1 MDIRIPFAEA
11 ISEPKLLGKRFA
23 ELSLPQQVALKVVY
37 GVPLSGD
44 KKDAKGWSELDYWA
58 ASQEQGIVDPL
69 GYLTKVTPL
78 VYTPREY
85 REAWGIWGV
94 RSGKTDTFASTIV
107 AYEAVC
113 GGHEQF
119 VRTGR
124 PLICFQ
130 IAQDLR
136 MARYSLQGI
145 KTTLDAMAFL
155 RPGSADGWIKNVTAD
170 RIELKNGVTIATTP
184 PTVKSIRGYDS
195 PIAVLDEVGVWFQD
209 AESANPD
216 FEIYRNV
223 SSRQAQFPNPKII
236 GISSPW
242 NKAGLLFQRQ
252 EAGTNGS
259 RLKCSECRT
268 DPQRDPLACPSCT
281 ALREPHQGRVILYST
296 TAISNPIIPEA
307 WLRDALNKDPK
318 AFERECLAV
327 AQDSLSGF
335 LPSALIKEATDP
347 GILERAPE
355 ALNVYVAAID
365 PAFRR
370 DAFAFAILHRSGK
383 KLVLDAVRQWVPT
396 PGESLDP
403 KVILQEVATLCGAY
417 KVMSVYTDQYQ
428 FESLRSLALDM
439 GISLEP
445 VRFTATKKAS
455 IYGNLHQLIHQKRLR
470 LLDHPQTL
478 SELRSLERRLT
489 AGGVVQVSAPEGH
502 HDDLATVVALVSHA
516 AVWLLPEDAEP
527 EPQKEG
533 DHHLLCKAAVEKKLE
548 VLRFTEWD

>member
-23 ELSLPQQVALKVVY
+23 ELSLPQQVALKTVY
-37 GVPLSGD
+37 GVELSSTKVD
-44 KKDAKGWSELDYWA
+44 DRGWSELDYWS
-58 ASQEQGIVDPL
+58 ASQEAGIIDSL
-69 GYLTKVTPL
+69 GYLTKVTPV
-78 VYTPREY
+78 VYNAQEY

-145 KTTLDAMAFL
+145 KTTLDSMAFL
-155 RPGSADGWIKNVTAD
+155 RPGSADGWIRNVTAD

-252 EAGTNGS
+252 EAGTNGT
-259 RLKCSECRT
+259 RLVCTECRL
-268 DPQRDPLACPSCT
+268 DPVRDRAACPACR
-281 ALREPHQGRVILYST
+281 AMRGPHEGRVILYST
-296 TAISNPIIPEA
+296 TAISNPIIPKA
-307 WLRDALNKDPK
+307 WLQDAYNKDPK
-318 AFERECLAV
+318 AFERECLAI

-335 LPSALIKEATDP
+335 LPSALIKEAVDP
-347 GILERAPE
+347 GVIERAPE
-355 ALNVYVAAID
+355 PLNVYVAAID

-370 DAFAFAILHRSGK
+370 DAFAFAILHRKGK
-383 KLVLDAVRQWVPT
+383 QLVLDAVRQWVPT
-396 PGESLDP
+396 PGLSLDP
-403 KVILQEVATLCGAY
+403 KEILKEVAELCRTY
-417 KVMSVYTDQYQ
+417 RVMSVYTDQYQ
-428 FESLRSLALDM
+428 FESLRSLALDE

-445 VRFTATKKAS
+445 VRFTATKKSS
-455 IYGNLHQLIHQKRLR
+455 IYGNLHQLVHQKRIR
-470 LLDHPQTL
+470 LLDHPETL
-478 SELRSLERRLT
+478 HELRSLERRLT

-502 HDDLATVVALVSHA
+502 HDDLATVVALVAHA
-516 AVWLLPEDAEP
+516 AVWLLPEGEP
-527 EPQKEG
+527 EPETLENHQ
-533 DHHLLCKAAVEKKLE
+533 HYCKLTAEKRSASNLYNP
-548 VLRFTEWD
+548 WD